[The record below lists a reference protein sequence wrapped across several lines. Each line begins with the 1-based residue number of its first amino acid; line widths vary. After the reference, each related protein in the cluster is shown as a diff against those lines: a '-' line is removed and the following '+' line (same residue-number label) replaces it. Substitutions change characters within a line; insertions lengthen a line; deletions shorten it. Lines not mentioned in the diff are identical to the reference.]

1 MHPEID
7 FSVMIDITSHTVSYR
22 SIKDDI
28 DLGKDIASKFGGGG
42 HPKSA
47 GSIFSKDIVI
57 NIVEKIFSEKGN

>member
-1 MHPEID
+1 
-7 FSVMIDITSHTVSYR
+7 MIDMGSHTVSYR

-28 DLGKDIASKFGGGG
+28 NLGKDIASKFGGGG

-47 GSIFSKDIVI
+47 GSIFSKDIVM